1 MKIRS
6 TIAAL
11 AAGALVTAAT
21 ALTAPVASAASPPQ
35 QKTMK
40 LSDNCDR
47 PSWEATPGFQGA
59 CNVDAGGVTPDR
71 FNADLPKGGNNNWW
85 INNREETIKEGDS
98 LFVDNVGGEVH
109 TFTRVDQFGQG
120 VVPPFNAAVPNDPPA
135 SGGEIVANPVA
146 DSTSAT
152 APDHMEV
159 MLDEE
164 LQPGRVQMG
173 VSPDTTDVPVP
184 LPPLQID
191 GNVAIQPLPALAAG
205 AYTAGFRVLARD
217 GHVYQRTFHFTVG
230 AGGATAPGHSWLP
243 GGVGAALTLPALAA
257 LVIRVRRR
265 HFVATAAGPPRTGR
279 PRAGR

>member
-71 FNADLPKGGNNNWW
+71 FNADLPEGGNNNWW

-135 SGGEIVANPVA
+135 SGGEIVANP
-146 DSTSAT
+146 
-152 APDHMEV
+152 
-159 MLDEE
+159 
-164 LQPGRVQMG
+164 
-173 VSPDTTDVPVP
+173 
-184 LPPLQID
+184 D
-191 GNVAIQPLPALAAG
+191 GTPSFG
-205 AYTAGFRVLARD
+205 
-217 GHVYQRTFHFTVG
+217 TV
-230 AGGATAPGHSWLP
+230 
-243 GGVGAALTLPALAA
+243 
-257 LVIRVRRR
+257 
-265 HFVATAAGPPRTGR
+265 VATAVAPDADHGGFFNSPPSRTVSGLKAGTYKFQCLFHPWMRTTVTVL
-279 PRAGR
+279 PNT